1 MFYLLDLNYVLVQVT
16 DLYVIWDKVHTKC
29 CVPLWYI
36 CATPLGG
43 VWLEHAISTYAT
55 VVSLRGSVGMSSI
68 RSAVSYV
75 VAVVNL
81 CVVFRECLAY
91 ALRIANGLG
100 VTPLLV

>member
-1 MFYLLDLNYVLVQVT
+1 MDLCDHLGSRVHKMLYFPLPCLRHPHGRSLLEY
-16 DLYVIWDKVHTKC
+16 
-29 CVPLWYI
+29 
-36 CATPLGG
+36 
-43 VWLEHAISTYAT
+43 AISTYAT

-91 ALRIANGLG
+91 ALRIANVLG
-100 VTPLLV
+100 VTPLFV

>member
-1 MFYLLDLNYVLVQVT
+1 MLCSPLVYLR
-16 DLYVIWDKVHTKC
+16 H
-29 CVPLWYI
+29 
-36 CATPLGG
+36 PLGG

-91 ALRIANGLG
+91 ALRIAN
-100 VTPLLV
+100 VLVCWSLMLV